1 MNNESGLT
9 DEATEAIKFLLSS
22 SILKL
27 GELSKL
33 IKIDPPTLYALL
45 KEVRKEQWGNPLVQE
60 KIKKLQSINIFKT
73 NYQHLNHLWNWKLR
87 S

>member
-27 GELSKL
+27 EELSKL

-45 KEVRKEQWGNPLVQE
+45 KEVRKEQ
-60 KIKKLQSINIFKT
+60 
-73 NYQHLNHLWNWKLR
+73 
-87 S
+87 